1 MCLTSNI
8 AIFTSRG
15 EVPAGSLKV
24 GDRVF
29 TRDNGP
35 QKIDWIGR
43 HDLTALHLERHK
55 DLMPVLIE
63 KGALGGDL
71 PERDLVVSPEHRL
84 LLAAD
89 REALYAQDHDTLSA
103 AKHLVGLPGIYRF
116 KPLEISYV
124 HFQFEQ
130 AEVVLTNGFWSE
142 CFQPA
147 AMSSSGHDADA
158 RDEVYRLFPQLAD
171 RYGVKGYGAGGRML
185 TARPMQVSP

>member
-15 EVPAGSLKV
+15 EVEAGALKV

-29 TRDNGP
+29 TRDSGP
-35 QKIDWIGR
+35 QKIEWIAQR
-43 HDLTALHLERHK
+43 TLTALHLERQK
-55 DLMPVLIE
+55 DLMPVVIE

-71 PERDLVVSPEHRL
+71 PERDLVVSPEHRV

-89 REALYAQDHDTLSA
+89 REARYGQDQDVLSA
-103 AKHLVGLPGIYRF
+103 AKHLVGLPGISRF
-116 KPLEISYV
+116 KPLEVSYV
-124 HFQFEQ
+124 HFQFAV

-147 AMSSSGHDADA
+147 TPIASDHDAQA
-158 RDEVYRLFPQLAD
+158 RDELYLLFPQLAE
-171 RYGVKGYGAGGRML
+171 RYGVRGYGKGGRDIR
-185 TARPMQVSP
+185 ARPMFVPH

>member
-35 QKIDWIGR
+35 QKIEWVGR
-43 HDLTALHLERHK
+43 RNLSALHLERHK
-55 DLMPVLIE
+55 SLMPVLIE
-63 KGALGGDL
+63 KGALGGEL

-89 REALYAQDHDTLSA
+89 RKALYAQHHDTLSA
-103 AKHLVGLPGIYRF
+103 AKHLVGLPGISQF
-116 KPLEISYV
+116 KPLDVSYV
-124 HFQFEQ
+124 HFQFEN

-142 CFQPA
+142 CFHPA
-147 AMSSSGHDADA
+147 AKRISDHDADA
-158 RDEVYRLFPQLAD
+158 RDELYRLFPELAE
-171 RYGVKGYGAGGRML
+171 RYGVKGYGKGGRTV
-185 TARPMQVSP
+185 TARPMHVTS